1 MIDSC
6 FVEKTNEI
14 CDLEGFRREEHTF
27 WISSVDIAF
36 YWFFLFS
43 FYILHKNMKERN
55 KKQHSV
61 SFSISLLIGPKS
73 YVISKNNPIKCSPT
87 FSFSFTQDVQLE
99 IVWDWF
105 HFLFSIILLQIVNR
119 YPVSCSIHSQL
130 NLSLFSC
137 QGSASRSHFSTLS
150 FSTLFWMSATNILQC
165 SPSTPP
171 NLKSPS
177 KSSVCLQFK
186 FVILIVCHSLEEAS
200 QATDEETV
208 CRVQL

>member
-130 NLSLFSC
+130 NLPLSLVKAPPLDLIFQLSPFPPFSEWAQPISC
-137 QGSASRSHFSTLS
+137 NVLPLHLRTSSRLR
-150 FSTLFWMSATNILQC
+150 
-165 SPSTPP
+165 
-171 NLKSPS
+171 NLLY
-177 KSSVCLQFK
+177 VCNSNLWF
-186 FVILIVCHSLEEAS
+186 
-200 QATDEETV
+200 
-208 CRVQL
+208 